1 MTDAKYVKRRIIAIS
16 LASALLLGTAA
27 VAYLNR
33 SEIRTAFEQIQGND
47 YVGTGKG
54 EAIIEIAE
62 GETGEDVARAL
73 VDAGVVKN
81 FRSTYKLIL
90 EQNPTFF
97 PGTYKLKLEMSSLA
111 ALAAIADPQNSVVNR
126 VTVKEGL
133 RISVVF
139 KVLSEATGISA
150 AEFAEAA
157 KDLSK
162 FDLPKEAPSLE
173 GYLFPATY
181 NFSPKADAAAI
192 LKTMRARMQQE
203 LDSFGVSASDSH
215 RVLTLAALVQKE
227 ARSESDFYK
236 ASRTFLNR
244 IDVGMN
250 LQSDA
255 TVSYGVNGDTVSTS
269 AADRANDNG
278 YNTYLHPGLPI
289 GPIGAPGRVAIDAA
303 LNPASG
309 EWLYFCTINL
319 ETGETVFSKT
329 FAEHEKAVALWR
341 AWMKDH
347 PEYD

>member
-1 MTDAKYVKRRIIAIS
+1 MSNSKFLKRRVLAMS
-16 LASALLLGTAA
+16 LAFALIAGTGIAA
-27 VAYLNR
+27 YVNR
-33 SEIRTAFEQIQGND
+33 SAIRNAIEQVQGND
-47 YVGTGKG
+47 YLGAGKG
-54 EAIIEIAE
+54 EAIIEISA

-73 VDAGVVKN
+73 VEAGVVKN
-81 FRSTYKLIL
+81 FRTTYKLIL
-90 EQNPTFF
+90 EQNPTFY

-111 ALAAIADPQNSVVNR
+111 ALAALADPQNSVVNR

-139 KVLSEATGISA
+139 KVLSEATGISKDA
-150 AEFAEAA
+150 FIEAA
-157 KDLSK
+157 KNLSA
-162 FDLPKEAPSLE
+162 FDLPAAAPNLE

-181 NFSPKADAAAI
+181 NFSPKANALSI
-192 LKTMRARMQQE
+192 LKTMRERMQQE
-203 LDSFGVSASDSH
+203 LDSFGVAPGDTH
-215 RVLTLAALVQKE
+215 AVLTLAGLVQKE
-227 ARSESDFYK
+227 ARIEADFYK

-244 IDVGMN
+244 IEQGMK

-278 YNTYLHPGLPI
+278 YNTYLYPGLPI

-303 LNPASG
+303 LNPAPG
-309 EWLYFCTINL
+309 DWLYFCTINL
-319 ETGETVFSKT
+319 ETGETVFSET
-329 FAEHEKAVALWR
+329 YAQHEKAVALWQ

>member
-1 MTDAKYVKRRIIAIS
+1 MTNSKFLKRRVIAIS
-16 LASALLLGTAA
+16 LAISVLVGLGTL
-27 VAYLNR
+27 AYVNR
-33 SEIRTAFEQIQGND
+33 SAIRTGFEQIQGND

-54 EAIIEIAE
+54 EVIIEILP

-73 VDAGVVKN
+73 VDSGVVKN
-81 FRSTYKLIL
+81 YRTTYKLIL

-111 ALAAIADPQNSVVNR
+111 ALAALADPQNTVVNR

-139 KVLSEATGISA
+139 KVLSEATGISEKDFKEA
-150 AEFAEAA
+150 AEN
-157 KDLSK
+157 LSA
-162 FDLPKEAPSLE
+162 FDLPEEAPSLE

-181 NFSPKADAAAI
+181 NFSPKADATSI
-192 LKTMRARMQQE
+192 LKTMRERMQQE
-203 LDSFGVSASDSH
+203 LDSFGVSAKDTH
-215 RVLTLAALVQKE
+215 RVLTLAGLVQKE
-227 ARSESDFYK
+227 ARIEADFYK

-244 IDVGMN
+244 IEVGMK

-269 AADRANDNG
+269 SADRANDNG

-303 LNPASG
+303 LNPAVG
-309 EWLYFCTINL
+309 KWLYFCTINL
-319 ETGETVFSKT
+319 ETGETVFSET
-329 FAEHEKAVALWR
+329 FAEHEKAVALWQ
-341 AWMKDH
+341 AWMKEH

>member
-1 MTDAKYVKRRIIAIS
+1 MTNSKFLKRRVIAIS
-16 LASALLLGTAA
+16 LAISLLVGLGTL
-27 VAYLNR
+27 AYVNR
-33 SEIRTAFEQIQGND
+33 SAIRTGFEQIQGND

-54 EAIIEIAE
+54 EVIIEILP

-73 VDAGVVKN
+73 VDSGVVKN
-81 FRSTYKLIL
+81 YRTTYKLIL

-111 ALAAIADPQNSVVNR
+111 ALAALADPQNTVVNR

-139 KVLSEATGISA
+139 KVLSEATGISEKDFKEA
-150 AEFAEAA
+150 AEN
-157 KDLSK
+157 LSA
-162 FDLPKEAPSLE
+162 FDLPEEAPSLE

-181 NFSPKADAAAI
+181 NFSPKADATSI
-192 LKTMRARMQQE
+192 LKTMRERMQQE
-203 LDSFGVSASDSH
+203 LDSFGVSAKDTH
-215 RVLTLAALVQKE
+215 RVLTLAGLVQKE
-227 ARSESDFYK
+227 ARIEADFYK

-244 IDVGMN
+244 IEVGMK

-303 LNPASG
+303 LNPAVG
-309 EWLYFCTINL
+309 KWLYFCTINL
-319 ETGETVFSKT
+319 ETGETVFSET
-329 FAEHEKAVALWR
+329 FAEHEKAVALWQ
-341 AWMKDH
+341 AWMKEH

>member
-1 MTDAKYVKRRIIAIS
+1 MTNSKFLKRRVIAIS
-16 LASALLLGTAA
+16 IALALVTGTGT

-33 SEIRTAFEQIQGND
+33 SAIRNAFEQIQGND
-47 YVGTGKG
+47 YVGTGTG
-54 EAIIEIAE
+54 EAIIEIAA

-81 FRSTYKLIL
+81 FRTTYKLIL

-97 PGTYKLKLEMSSLA
+97 PGTYKLKLGMSSLA
-111 ALAAIADPQNSVVNR
+111 ALAALADPQNTVVNR

-139 KVLSEATGISA
+139 KVLSEATGISQDA
-150 AEFAEAA
+150 FIEAA
-157 KDLSK
+157 KNLSD

-181 NFSPKADAAAI
+181 NFSPKADASSI

-203 LDSFGVSASDSH
+203 LDSFGVSAANTH
-215 RVLTLAALVQKE
+215 KVLTLAGLVQKE
-227 ARSESDFYK
+227 ARIESDFYK

-244 IDVGMN
+244 IEIGMN

-278 YNTYLHPGLPI
+278 YNTYLYPGLPV

-303 LNPASG
+303 LNPAVG

-319 ETGETVFSKT
+319 ETGETVFSET

>member
-1 MTDAKYVKRRIIAIS
+1 MTESKFMKRRVIALTVA
-16 LASALLLGTAA
+16 LALVAATGTI
-27 VAYLNR
+27 AYLNR
-33 SEIRTAFEQIQGND
+33 SAIRTGFEQIQGND

-54 EAIIEIAE
+54 EAIIEIAA
-62 GETGEDVARAL
+62 GETGEDVAQAL

-81 FRSTYKLIL
+81 FRTTYKLIL
-90 EQNPTFF
+90 EQNPVFY

-111 ALAAIADPQNSVVNR
+111 ALAALADPQNSVVNR

-139 KVLSEATGISA
+139 KVLSEATGISQE
-150 AEFAEAA
+150 EFVTAA
-157 KDLSK
+157 KKLSD
-162 FDLPKEAPSLE
+162 FDIPAEAPSLE

-181 NFSPKADAAAI
+181 NFSPKADATSI
-192 LKTMRARMQQE
+192 LKTMRERMQQE
-203 LDSFGVSASDSH
+203 LDSFGVSAADTH
-215 RVLTLAALVQKE
+215 AVLTLAALVQKE
-227 ARSESDFYK
+227 ARIEADFYK

-244 IDVGMN
+244 IEDGMK

-278 YNTYLHPGLPI
+278 YNTYLHPGLPV

-303 LNPASG
+303 LNPAEG
-309 EWLYFCTINL
+309 DWLYFCTINL
-319 ETGETVFSKT
+319 ETGETVFSET

>member
-1 MTDAKYVKRRIIAIS
+1 MTEVKFFRRRALAIV
-16 LASALLLGTAA
+16 LALVLLIGAGSI
-27 VAYLNR
+27 AYLNR
-33 SEIRTAFEQIQGND
+33 SAIRNAFEQIQGND
-47 YVGTGKG
+47 FVGIGKG
-54 EAIIEIAE
+54 EAFIEIAP
-62 GETGEDVARAL
+62 GDTGEDVAQSL

-81 FRSTYKLIL
+81 FRTTYKLIL

-111 ALAAIADPQNSVVNR
+111 ALAALADPQNSVVNR
-126 VTVKEGL
+126 VTIKEGL

-139 KVLSEATGISA
+139 KVLSEATGIAADEFESA
-150 AEFAEAA
+150 A
-157 KDLSK
+157 SK
-162 FDLPKEAPSLE
+162 LDNFDLPKAAPSLE

-181 NFSPKADAAAI
+181 TFEPKADALSV
-192 LKTMRARMQQE
+192 LKTMRDRMQQE
-203 LDSFGVSASDSH
+203 LDSFGVSAADTH
-215 RVLTLAALVQKE
+215 RVLTLAGLVQKE
-227 ARSESDFYK
+227 ARQEADFYK

-244 IDVGMN
+244 LDKGMK

-278 YNTYLHPGLPI
+278 YNTYLYEGLPI

-303 LNPASG
+303 LNPADG
-309 EWLYFCTINL
+309 DWLYFCTINL
-319 ETGETVFSKT
+319 ETGETVFSDT
-329 FAEHEKAVALWR
+329 YAQHEKAVALWQ

>member
-1 MTDAKYVKRRIIAIS
+1 LAIS
-16 LASALLLGTAA
+16 LLVGLGTL
-27 VAYLNR
+27 AYVNR
-33 SEIRTAFEQIQGND
+33 SAIRTGFEQIQGND

-54 EAIIEIAE
+54 EVIIEILP

-73 VDAGVVKN
+73 VDSGVVKN
-81 FRSTYKLIL
+81 YRTTYKLIL

-111 ALAAIADPQNSVVNR
+111 ALAALADPQNTVVNR

-139 KVLSEATGISA
+139 KVLSEATGISEKDFKEA
-150 AEFAEAA
+150 AEN
-157 KDLSK
+157 LSA
-162 FDLPKEAPSLE
+162 FDLPEEAPSLE

-181 NFSPKADAAAI
+181 NFSPKADATSI
-192 LKTMRARMQQE
+192 LKTMRERMQQE
-203 LDSFGVSASDSH
+203 LDSFGVSAKDTH
-215 RVLTLAALVQKE
+215 RVLTLAGLVQKE
-227 ARSESDFYK
+227 ARIEADFYK

-244 IDVGMN
+244 IEVGMK

-269 AADRANDNG
+269 SADRANDNG

-303 LNPASG
+303 LNPAVG
-309 EWLYFCTINL
+309 KWLYFCTINL
-319 ETGETVFSKT
+319 ETGETVFSET
-329 FAEHEKAVALWR
+329 FAEHEKAVALWQ
-341 AWMKDH
+341 AWMKEH

>member
-1 MTDAKYVKRRIIAIS
+1 MTNSKFFKRRVIAIS
-16 LASALLLGTAA
+16 IALALIAGTGT

-33 SEIRTAFEQIQGND
+33 SAIRNAFEQIQGND
-47 YVGTGKG
+47 YVGTGTG
-54 EAIIEIAE
+54 EAIIEIAA
-62 GETGEDVARAL
+62 GETGEDVAQAL

-81 FRSTYKLIL
+81 FRTIYKLIL

-97 PGTYKLKLEMSSLA
+97 PGTYKLKLGMSSLA
-111 ALAAIADPQNSVVNR
+111 ALAALADPQNTVVNR

-139 KVLSEATGISA
+139 KVLSEATGISQDA
-150 AEFAEAA
+150 FIEAA
-157 KDLSK
+157 KNLSD

-181 NFSPKADAAAI
+181 NFSPKADASSI

-203 LDSFGVSASDSH
+203 LDSFGVSATNTH
-215 RVLTLAALVQKE
+215 KVLTLAGLVQKE
-227 ARSESDFYK
+227 ARIESDFYK

-244 IDVGMN
+244 IEIGMN

-278 YNTYLHPGLPI
+278 YNTYLYPGLPV
-289 GPIGAPGRVAIDAA
+289 GPIGAPGRTAIDAA
-303 LNPASG
+303 LNPAVG
-309 EWLYFCTINL
+309 DWLYFCTINL
-319 ETGETVFSKT
+319 ETGETVFSET

>member
-1 MTDAKYVKRRIIAIS
+1 MTNSKFLKRRVIAIS
-16 LASALLLGTAA
+16 LAISLLVGLGTL
-27 VAYLNR
+27 AYVNR
-33 SEIRTAFEQIQGND
+33 SAIRTGFEQIQGND

-54 EAIIEIAE
+54 EVIIEILP

-73 VDAGVVKN
+73 VDSGVVKN
-81 FRSTYKLIL
+81 YRTTYKLIL

-111 ALAAIADPQNSVVNR
+111 ALAALADPQNTVVNR

-139 KVLSEATGISA
+139 KVLSEATGISEKDFKEA
-150 AEFAEAA
+150 AEN
-157 KDLSK
+157 LSA
-162 FDLPKEAPSLE
+162 FDLPEEAPSLE

-181 NFSPKADAAAI
+181 NFSPKADATSI
-192 LKTMRARMQQE
+192 LKTMRERMQQE
-203 LDSFGVSASDSH
+203 LDSFGVSAKDTH
-215 RVLTLAALVQKE
+215 RVLTLAGLVQKE
-227 ARSESDFYK
+227 ARIEADFYK
-236 ASRTFLNR
+236 ASRTFINR
-244 IDVGMN
+244 IEVGMK

-303 LNPASG
+303 LNPAVG
-309 EWLYFCTINL
+309 KWLYFCTINL
-319 ETGETVFSKT
+319 ETGETVFSET
-329 FAEHEKAVALWR
+329 FAEHEKAVALWQ
-341 AWMKDH
+341 AWMKEH

>member
-1 MTDAKYVKRRIIAIS
+1 MTNPKFLRRRVIALS
-16 LASALLLGTAA
+16 LVIVLIASIGAL
-27 VAYLNR
+27 AYLNR

-47 YVGTGKG
+47 YLGEGTG
-54 EAIIEIAE
+54 EAIVEILP

-73 VDAGVVKN
+73 FEAGVVKN
-81 FRSTYKLIL
+81 FRTTYKLIL
-90 EQNPTFF
+90 EQNPTFY
-97 PGTYKLKLEMSSLA
+97 PGTYKLKLEMSSLSALA
-111 ALAAIADPQNSVVNR
+111 ALADPNNSVINR
-126 VTVKEGL
+126 VTIKEGL

-139 KVLSEATGISA
+139 KVLSEATGISQQ
-150 AEFAEAA
+150 EFFDAA
-157 KDLSK
+157 KDLSA
-162 FDLPKEAPSLE
+162 FDLPEAAPSLE

-181 NFSPKADAAAI
+181 NFSPKADAETI

-203 LDSFGVSASDSH
+203 LDSFDVSPEDTH
-215 RVLTLAALVQKE
+215 RVLTLAGLVQKE
-227 ARSESDFYK
+227 ARIEADFYK

-244 IDVGMN
+244 IEVGMK

-278 YNTYLHPGLPI
+278 YNTYLYPGLPI

-303 LNPASG
+303 LNPAEG
-309 EWLYFCTINL
+309 KWLYFCTINL
-319 ETGETVFSKT
+319 ETGETVFSET

>member
-1 MTDAKYVKRRIIAIS
+1 MTNSKFLKRRVIAIS
-16 LASALLLGTAA
+16 IALALIAGTGT

-33 SEIRTAFEQIQGND
+33 SAIRNAFEQIQGND
-47 YVGTGKG
+47 YVGTGTG
-54 EAIIEIAE
+54 EAIIEIAA

-81 FRSTYKLIL
+81 FRTTYKLIL

-97 PGTYKLKLEMSSLA
+97 PGTYKLKLGMSSLA
-111 ALAAIADPQNSVVNR
+111 ALAALADPQNTVVNR

-139 KVLSEATGISA
+139 KVLSEATGISQDA
-150 AEFAEAA
+150 FIEAA
-157 KDLSK
+157 KNLSE

-181 NFSPKADAAAI
+181 NFSPKADASSI

-203 LDSFGVSASDSH
+203 LDSFGVSATNTH
-215 RVLTLAALVQKE
+215 KVLTLAGLVQKE
-227 ARSESDFYK
+227 ARIESDFYK

-244 IDVGMN
+244 IEIGMN

-278 YNTYLHPGLPI
+278 YNTYLYPGLPV

-303 LNPASG
+303 LNPAVG

-319 ETGETVFSKT
+319 ETGETVVSET